1 MGRFITTTGTAS
13 VVTVEASSNYNAAV
27 NDRILCDS
35 SSAGFTVTLPA
46 NASLLDG
53 DQIQIIDVGGAFATY
68 NVIFGRNGSL
78 INGAGDDLTLDVNG
92 ALVTLL
98 FTGNTYG
105 WVITSS

>member
-46 NASLLDG
+46 NASLIDG
-53 DQIQIIDVGGAFATY
+53 DQIQLIDVGGAFGSN
-68 NVIFGRNGSL
+68 NVIVGRNGSL
-78 INGAGDDLTLDVNG
+78 INGAGDDLTLDISG
-92 ALVTLL
+92 AIVTLL